1 MRGFFRKYLPPAVG
15 SKVCG
20 PIDVYYRRRKVREGI
35 GLFSSLSPCAAA
47 VGKGGGLEGMLTAA
61 AARRGAAAAW
71 AAPAFHSSAPA
82 LSKSTVSPYLVTSSP
97 PCMHI
102 YLLDLAPYSSRCKGD
117 LSLGSCDA
125 KTFSVSTPSLEC
137 QVSVSVDNGNN
148 LTCISS

>member
-1 MRGFFRKYLPPAVG
+1 LILRGLSANTCPQSAVG

-97 PCMHI
+97 PCI
-102 YLLDLAPYSSRCKGD
+102 FTYSIWLLTSRCKLD
-117 LSLGSCDA
+117 
-125 KTFSVSTPSLEC
+125 
-137 QVSVSVDNGNN
+137 
-148 LTCISS
+148 